1 MNSIRH
7 RPSFDEQDLAIL
19 RLLGDGRQADAIG
32 RQLGIS
38 ERTVRRRVR
47 RLCDAIGVATP
58 IEAVVWAVREGLL

>member
-1 MNSIRH
+1 MSSTQ
-7 RPSFDEQDLAIL
+7 PGPTFDEQDLAIL
-19 RLLGDGRQADAIG
+19 RLLGDGRQVDAIG

-47 RLCDAIGVATP
+47 RLCDVLGVATP